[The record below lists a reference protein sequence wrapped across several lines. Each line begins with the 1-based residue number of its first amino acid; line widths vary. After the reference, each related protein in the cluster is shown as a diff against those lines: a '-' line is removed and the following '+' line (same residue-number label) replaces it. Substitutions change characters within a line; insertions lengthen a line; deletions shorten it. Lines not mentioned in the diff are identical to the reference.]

1 MIGFC
6 VEILLIVVVQPNIC
20 LLLLLLASTLLVYV
34 SDRRRR
40 SREASI
46 RELEA
51 LFALRD
57 VRSSVCRG

>member
-1 MIGFC
+1 VIGFC
-6 VEILLIVVVQPNIC
+6 VGILLNVVVQPNIC

-34 SDRRRR
+34 SDRRRK